1 MTSGRRWAG
10 RAGTALALLAGPA
23 ALAAPAAGDPAEAG
37 LAEVIVTAQKRSES
51 LQQVPMSVSVLGAQ
65 TLDNLNLHNLQD
77 IAAHAP
83 NVQMLAS
90 NGDAQLVLA
99 MRGVAQSDYS
109 PNGTP
114 AVALYVD
121 EVYLG
126 ATPLA
131 SGVQIFDVERVE
143 MLFGPQGTLYGKN
156 TTGGAVN
163 LISVRPKLDGISG
176 YAKASFG
183 NYNEAHSEGA
193 LDVQLGDRWGTRFAY
208 TGIHNDGYVRDR
220 LPDTPNQSQLGQ
232 WAARW
237 SLFYRGD
244 AVDALLTLD
253 KSGSK
258 ARHSGIL
265 IVEESSAGIGY
276 TGYTRAASRLAFQE
290 SEAERVRDKELD
302 LTGARLTVNARAGAY
317 QLTSVTSLY
326 QGGYFIPEDADGSP
340 WKLLEDDVHAR
351 TTQSTEDLR
360 LASNHGGPFNF
371 IAGIYLSSDRTGASS
386 RYRWLADAGDG
397 TRPLPNACS
406 DATGWFV
413 GCYYANAFEQKRSST
428 AVYANTT
435 TRFAAD
441 WQLTAGMR
449 YTSDHIGVDH
459 YRADAGQAA
468 NSFGVVTDGPPLAAL
483 QYHFI
488 GDRSDSTNDSNVSG
502 KLGLDWQAGERLLLY
517 GSVSTGYRGSAYN
530 GFAYQ
535 PVEFT
540 RVAPEKLRAVEICFK
555 DTFADGRARL
565 NGAAFDYAYRNQ
577 QFLNFINGV
586 QTLRNAGR
594 STIYGAEL
602 QGLWQATEH
611 LQASVGLGVL
621 HARYDELM
629 LDGQNLAGNTL
640 PSSPAASVNATVDY
654 ARALG
659 GGLRL
664 LAHYDGNYVARQY
677 FEPFN
682 DPRLH
687 QGGYTLHN
695 ARLSLGFDG
704 ERQEVGLY
712 GRNLLQKDYA
722 TYSVNIDSWNGL
734 FFFRGLP
741 RTFGLDY
748 RYRF

>member
-1 MTSGRRWAG
+1 MTSGRRNAG
-10 RAGTALALLAGPA
+10 FAASAVLLLGAGAR
-23 ALAAPAAGDPAEAG
+23 AAPAASEAAAEPA
-37 LAEVIVTAQKRSES
+37 LAEVMVTAQKKSES
-51 LQQVPMSVSVLGAQ
+51 LQRVPLSVSVLGAD
-65 TLDNLNLHNLQD
+65 TLDNIRLHNLQD

-121 EVYLG
+121 EVYMG

-131 SGVQIFDVERVE
+131 AGVQVFDLERVE
-143 MLFGPQGTLYGKN
+143 MLFGPQGTLYGRN

-163 LISVRPKLDGISG
+163 LVAVKPKLAGTSG
-176 YAKASFG
+176 YAAVSYG
-183 NYNEAHSEGA
+183 NYNEVHAEGA
-193 LDVQLGDRWGTRFAY
+193 LDIQLGERWGTRVAY
-208 TGIHNDGYVRDR
+208 TGIHNDGYVRDL

-237 SLFYRGD
+237 SLAYRGD

-276 TGYTRAASRLAFQE
+276 TGYTRAAHHLAFQE
-290 SEAERVRDKELD
+290 SEAERVSDRELD
-302 LTGARLTVNARAGAY
+302 LSGARLTVNARSGSLT
-317 QLTSVTSLY
+317 LTSITALV
-326 QGGYFIPEDADGSP
+326 QGGYSIPEDADGSP

-360 LASNHGGPFNF
+360 LTAAYPGPVNV
-371 IAGIYLSSDRTGASS
+371 IAGLYLAGDRTAAAS

-397 TRPLPNACS
+397 TRPLANTCS
-406 DATGWFV
+406 EASGWFV
-413 GCYYANAFEQKRSST
+413 GCYYANSFEQKRSS
-428 AVYANTT
+428 
-435 TRFAAD
+435 AAGYLNATLRLATD
-441 WQLTAGMR
+441 WQLTAGVR
-449 YTSDHIGVDH
+449 YTSDHIEVTN

-468 NSFGVVTDGPPLAAL
+468 NSFGSAVDGPPLAAL
-483 QYHFI
+483 SVHFI
-488 GDRSDSTNDSNVSG
+488 DDRSDSKNDSNVSG
-502 KLGLDWQAGERLLLY
+502 KLGLDWQAGRDLLLY

-540 RVAPEKLRAVEICFK
+540 RVAPEKLRAVEVGFK
-555 DTFADGRARL
+555 DTFAAGRARL
-565 NGAAFDYAYRNQ
+565 NGAVFEYAYRNQ
-577 QFLNFINGV
+577 QFLNFVDGV

-602 QGLWQATEH
+602 QGSWQATEQ
-611 LQASVGLGVL
+611 LRASLGLGLL
-621 HARYDELM
+621 HARYDELL
-629 LDGQNLAGNTL
+629 LDGKNLAGNTL
-640 PSSPAASVNATVDY
+640 PSSPPLSANAAIDY
-654 ARALG
+654 TRELAG
-659 GGLRL
+659 GRRL
-664 LAHYDGNYVARQY
+664 LMHYDGNYVARQY

-682 DPRLH
+682 DTRLH
-687 QGGYTLHN
+687 QGGYALHN
-695 ARLSLGFDG
+695 ARLALTFGG
-704 ERQEVGLY
+704 NRQDVGLY
-712 GRNLLQKDYA
+712 GRNLLQKDYT